1 MRLIALNGG
10 GKNTEA
16 VLVNEE
22 GYVLDIARGEA
33 GSQITR
39 DEVAALEH
47 IRNVVCELAD
57 AEKTKID
64 GVFAGI
70 SGSMENEGRHEKT
83 EKFLREIVPEA
94 QKIKVLN
101 DASNSFRS
109 VAETGDGI
117 VANCAT
123 GSVVF
128 AVSAEGISQ
137 VGGWG
142 YVFSDEGSAFDLGK
156 RAIRCALREKD
167 GRGSKTVMTA
177 MIERKIG
184 CELSEFISE
193 FYAGGR
199 IEISDF
205 AQILLEA
212 AKENDLVACKQ
223 LDDAAAAVAD
233 MIDAAGRKLNC
244 SLIRVALSGYMWENK
259 KYYEAVD
266 RHVGSNCQL
275 LIPAM
280 PKVYGAAVQ
289 AAQMMS
295 IKVGKEFRRNFSETY
310 AIVKQKNL
318 NGKEP
323 GET

>member
-16 VLVNEE
+16 VLANED
-22 GYVLDIARGEA
+22 GCVLGMSRGEA
-33 GSQITR
+33 GSQITK
-39 DEVAALEH
+39 DDTVAFEH
-47 IRNVVCELAD
+47 IRNVIRNLPGFGKE
-57 AEKTKID
+57 KID

-70 SGSMENEGRHEKT
+70 SGSLENEERHEKT
-83 EKFLREIVPEA
+83 EKFLRDLVPEA
-94 QKIKVLN
+94 KKIEVLN

-128 AVSAEGISQ
+128 AISGDGISQ

-167 GRGSKTVMTA
+167 GRGSKTAMTA
-177 MIERKIG
+177 MIEKKIG
-184 CELSEFISE
+184 RDLSEFISE

-199 IEISDF
+199 TEISDF
-205 AQILLEA
+205 AQILLDA
-212 AKENDLVACKQ
+212 AKANDVVACKQ
-223 LDDAAAAVAD
+223 LDDAAAAVAN
-233 MIDAAGRKLNC
+233 MISAAGRKLNC
-244 SLIRVALSGYMWENK
+244 SLMRVALSGYMWENK
-259 KYYEAVD
+259 VYYDAVD
-266 RHVGSNCQL
+266 RHVGNNCQL
-275 LIPAM
+275 LIPSM

-289 AAQMMS
+289 AAQMMG
-295 IKVGKEFRRNFSETY
+295 IKTGREFRKNFTETY
-310 AIVKQKNL
+310 NALKQRNV
-318 NGKEP
+318 
-323 GET
+323 